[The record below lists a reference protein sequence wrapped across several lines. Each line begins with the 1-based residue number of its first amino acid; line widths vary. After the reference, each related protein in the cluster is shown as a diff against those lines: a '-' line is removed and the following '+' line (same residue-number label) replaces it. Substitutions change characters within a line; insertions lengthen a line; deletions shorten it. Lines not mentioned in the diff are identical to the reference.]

1 MHAAGPRSIQKLFFL
16 PRLQMGLSVYMSHAG
31 FQHPLPLPARVT
43 VDRCH
48 PSSALEAGPP
58 LPVGLVACGLTVS
71 HNIIFQAPPYIW
83 PACKCSQPVTIAT
96 NSRPLKQSPTAHHQ
110 SQPHSPATLA
120 QPPWP
125 SHPPASHR
133 ASQPE
138 IWDRT
143 MGGGGGGPA
152 PLNPDKNIYVRA
164 ALIYMYVIDFTP

>member
-1 MHAAGPRSIQKLFFL
+1 MQTHKKHATHACSWA
-16 PRLQMGLSVYMSHAG
+16 SVNSEAIFPPTPSNGFIGIYMSHAG

-43 VDRCH
+43 VDRPH
-48 PSSALEAGPP
+48 PSSALEARPP
-58 LPVGLVACGLTVS
+58 LLVGLVACGLTVS
-71 HNIIFQAPPYIW
+71 HNIIFHSPPYIW

-110 SQPHSPATLA
+110 SQPHSQPA

-143 MGGGGGGPA
+143 MGGRGGSCSPGP
-152 PLNPDKNIYVRA
+152 
-164 ALIYMYVIDFTP
+164 